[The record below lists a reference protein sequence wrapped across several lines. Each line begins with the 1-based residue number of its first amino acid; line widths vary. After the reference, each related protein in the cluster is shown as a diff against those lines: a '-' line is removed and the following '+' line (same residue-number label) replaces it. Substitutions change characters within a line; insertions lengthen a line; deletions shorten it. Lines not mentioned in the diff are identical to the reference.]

1 MEAPHA
7 AGSGPDSHAAVKPP
21 HVREFTLRA
30 VIASILVAAVI
41 GAAYPYV
48 VLKLGFGPNISVVS
62 AFFGFLALGL
72 FSKSY
77 NRWENNLVQTA
88 GTAAGQIAFLCW
100 LLAAFDLLRADK
112 TSGFTV
118 ALSPLQTF
126 LWLSSAGILGVLL
139 AVPLRK
145 HYIEDEKLPFPDG
158 MAAGETL
165 ILLDPR
171 AGGPPPGTQV
181 FASDAGGEAERA
193 GLAARGKLAAQAAG
207 AMVVAMGASALCM
220 LATARQWIEE
230 VVAVGASAIPV
241 KTGVGFSISLLNIG
255 SGMIIGLRICSSML
269 IGLLAS
275 WVIAP
280 GLLLSSGVI
289 PAGAKKVDVLL
300 WVMWPATGLLV
311 AGGLTALL
319 LKWRSLVATFRT
331 LRGASVESGDFPMR
345 WVVAGSLAAA
355 AALVTIQKV
364 FIGTPVWQSL
374 LAIVLS
380 IPLMLVA
387 MRVLG
392 ETNWGPISTMT
403 NVMQALFG
411 ALAPGDLKATMVS
424 SGITGSVA
432 AESEGLMQDY
442 KTGHMIGSTPR
453 LLTYMQLIAVPVG
466 ALVLALI
473 YPTLV
478 DTYGLEGMPREG
490 HGDEPAQLSSPIS
503 QRWVG
508 FAKILT
514 KGFSSLPPSALWAL
528 AIGAVLGVLLTVLEQ
543 KKEWRNFVPSPT
555 GMGIGMLVPAS
566 AVATM
571 FLGALIDF
579 VWRKLAPKQA
589 ESYSIPIAS
598 GLIAGEAIVAVLL
611 SILYATKIWAPV

>member
-1 MEAPHA
+1 
-7 AGSGPDSHAAVKPP
+7 
-21 HVREFTLRA
+21 
-30 VIASILVAAVI
+30 
-41 GAAYPYV
+41 V

-72 FSKSY
+72 ISKNY

-100 LLAAFDLLRADK
+100 LLAAFDLLRSDT

-118 ALSPLQTF
+118 ALTPLQTF
-126 LWLSSAGILGVLL
+126 LWLSTAGILGVLL

-171 AGGPPPGTQV
+171 AGRVESGPQSL
-181 FASDAGGEAERA
+181 ASDAAGMAEQE
-193 GLAARGKLAAQAAG
+193 GLATRGRLAAQAAL

-220 LATARQWIEE
+220 LATARKWIHE
-230 VVAVGASAIPV
+230 VVAIGAGAIPV
-241 KTGVGFSISLLNIG
+241 PTGVGLSLSLLNVG

-269 IGLLAS
+269 LGLLAS

-280 GLLLSSGVI
+280 GMLLSAGVI

-331 LRGASVESGDFPMR
+331 LRGSAVVSGDFPMR
-345 WVVAGSLAAA
+345 WVVGGSLLASI
-355 AALVTIQKV
+355 ALITIQKV
-364 FIGTPVWQSL
+364 FIGTPIWQSVV
-374 LAIVLS
+374 AIVLS

-411 ALAPGDLKATMVS
+411 AIAPGDLRAGMVS

-442 KTGHMIGSTPR
+442 KAGHMIGSTPR
-453 LLTYMQLIAVPVG
+453 LLTWMQLMAIPVG
-466 ALVLALI
+466 ALALAWM
-473 YPTLV
+473 YPSLV
-478 DTYGLEGMPREG
+478 ETYGLGGETG
-490 HGDEPAQLSSPIS
+490 LSSPTS

-508 FAKILT
+508 FATILGH
-514 KGFSSLPPSALWAL
+514 GFSSLHPSAIWAL
-528 AIGAVLGVLLTVLEQ
+528 AIGSFLGILFTVFEQ
-543 KKEWRNFVPSPT
+543 RREWRNFVPSPT
-555 GMGIGMLVPAS
+555 GVGIGMLIPGN
-566 AVATM
+566 AVTTI
-571 FLGALIDF
+571 LIGALIAWCWSKF
-579 VWRKLAPKQA
+579 KPKSA
-589 ESYSIPIAS
+589 EFYAIPVAS
-598 GLIAGEAIVAVLL
+598 GLIAGEALVAV
-611 SILYATKIWAPV
+611 ILAIIYGVGWWSPPAAG

>member
-1 MEAPHA
+1 MEEPNAG
-7 AGSGPDSHAAVKPP
+7 AGSSAVPPQKPA
-21 HVREFTLRA
+21 HVREFTPRA
-30 VIASILVAAVI
+30 VIAGLLVAAVI
-41 GAAYPYV
+41 GASYPYV

-118 ALSPLQTF
+118 ALTPLQTF
-126 LWLSSAGILGVLL
+126 LWLSTAGILGVLL

-171 AGGPPPGTQV
+171 AGRTETEMNSFG
-181 FASDAGGEAERA
+181 SDSAGRAEQA
-193 GLAARGKLAAQAAG
+193 GVVAAGKLAAQAAM
-207 AMVVAMGASALCM
+207 AMVIAMSASALVM
-220 LATARQWIEE
+220 LATARKWIEE
-230 VVAVGASAIPV
+230 VVAIGANAIPV
-241 KTGVGFSISLLNIG
+241 HTGVGISISLLNLG
-255 SGMIIGLRICSSML
+255 SGMIIGVRICSSML
-269 IGLLAS
+269 IGLLLS

-280 GLLLSSGVI
+280 GMLISAGVLQ
-289 PAGAKKVDVLL
+289 AGATKVDVLL

-319 LKWRSLVATFRT
+319 LKWRSLVATFQS
-331 LRGASVESGDFPMR
+331 LRGASVDSGDFPMR
-345 WVVAGSLAAA
+345 WVVVGSLVSGI
-355 AALVTIQKV
+355 ALIAIQKYY
-364 FIGTPVWQSL
+364 IGTPIWQSV
-374 LAIVLS
+374 LAIALT

-411 ALAPGDLKATMVS
+411 ALAPGDLKASMVS

-453 LLTYMQLIAVPVG
+453 RLTYMQLMAVPVG

-473 YPTLV
+473 YPTLIQ
-478 DTYGLEGMPREG
+478 TYGLEGMPFEG
-490 HGDEPAQLSSPIS
+490 HGGEAPQLSSPIS

-514 KGFSSLPPSALWAL
+514 KGFSALPPSALWAL
-528 AIGAVLGVLLTVLEQ
+528 AIAAVLGVLLTVLEQ
-543 KKEWRNFVPSPT
+543 KKQWRHLIPSPT
-555 GMGIGMLVPAS
+555 GIGIGMLVPAS

-571 FLGALIDF
+571 FLGALLEFI
-579 VWRKLAPKQA
+579 WRKTSRKQA
-589 ESYSIPIAS
+589 ESYSIPVAS
-598 GLIAGEAIVAVLL
+598 GLIAGEAIIAVLL
-611 SILYATKIWAPV
+611 SIIYATKLWAPA